1 MSEKVKIL
9 VVIPALEGPKAENS
23 ACLATYWGEHKY
35 PSVIHYVSDTYI
47 HMARNRAMVM
57 AADLQATHL
66 MFIDSDMTF
75 PKWGV
80 DRLVEQNKLIIGGL
94 YFGRRTPLPV
104 VLKVNDETKKLEIY
118 KDVPQYEEP
127 YETDAVGTGFMLIKT
142 EAFAHIEPPFFSY
155 SNPKEFE
162 LVPNPF
168 PGNEV
173 GEDVYF
179 CLKARKAGLKVWV
192 DPTIPLGHVGKRIY
206 TRTDY
211 EAYHLN
217 GHSGLY
223 TEKLY

>member
-1 MSEKVKIL
+1 MKDIKIL
-9 VVIPALEGPKAENS
+9 IAIPNLEGPKAENS
-23 ACLATYWGEHKY
+23 ACITSYWGNHKY
-35 PSVIHYVSDTYI
+35 PSVIHYINDTYI

-57 AADLQATHL
+57 AADLKATHL

-75 PKWGV
+75 PAWGV
-80 DRLVEQNKLIIGGL
+80 DRLVEQNKDIIGGL

-104 VLKVNDETKKLEIY
+104 VLKVNNDTNKLEIY
-118 KDVPQYEEP
+118 KDIPTFDKP

-142 EAFAHIEPPFFSY
+142 EAFARIEPPFFAY

-162 LVPNPF
+162 LTPNPF

-192 DPTIPLGHVGKRIY
+192 DPTIPMGHVGRKIY

-211 EAYHLN
+211 EAFHN
-217 GHSGLY
+217 KGLTDIY
-223 TEKLY
+223 AERLF